1 MKTKNLTETKPSEL
15 ALVDKKSAVAFLEIP
30 LRVNELLQSA
40 KNLYDRE
47 EVCKLILLSLVA
59 NESIFLYGPPGTAKS
74 MTAKWAANLF
84 ATDKYFS
91 CLLNQYTQPDELF
104 GPVSIKTLE
113 QGVYQR
119 LTYGYMP
126 EAEITFLDEIW
137 KAGPAILNTLLT
149 ITNEKIFK
157 NGNET
162 MQVPLK
168 LLISASNEF
177 PKEDSGLAPLY
188 DRFLLRIDVEP
199 ISSKKDFVAMLIDSS
214 ENISFTPLSYGELE
228 SWQEKARAVEV
239 PKNITDF
246 LYSLRLQF
254 EKNELY
260 ISDRRWKKSL
270 NLMKSVAFLN
280 GRNFV
285 ETSDTCVLVHCLWNK
300 LEERELVENLI
311 VEKLALESS
320 IVSSQN
326 FQQLTL
332 FVAKNEKKLKS
343 PLTNLQNAETQLEK
357 ITQIKNEYER
367 NLQNLISLNDES
379 LNETKPENLFSNQKF
394 EKSLQSQK
402 KSLIKNNFDGFTKLL
417 ETTIG
422 DLEKKVLAQKDG
434 ISSKAYKILTS
445 KKLLTSQDMTLLMNE
460 IKEKILSDYEP
471 AEIEQL
477 FNYRFE
483 ELQQKYLDFYSRF
496 LSDAMKTG
504 FSQLIYAALSD
515 IVESQRF
522 TYHRG
527 IRNGSFIQ
535 HLENRQ
541 R

>member
-1 MKTKNLTETKPSEL
+1 MKTKNLTETKSSEL
-15 ALVDKKSAVAFLEIP
+15 ALVDKKSAVAFPEIP

-47 EVCKLILLSLVA
+47 EVCKLIFLSLVA

-74 MTAKWAANLF
+74 MTAKWTANLF

-91 CLLNQYTQPDELF
+91 CLLNQYTQPDEIF

-119 LTYGYMP
+119 LTHGYMP

-188 DRFLLRIDVEP
+188 DRFLLRVDVEP
-199 ISSKKDFVAMLIDSS
+199 ISSKKDFEAMLTDSS
-214 ENISFTPLSYGELE
+214 ENISFTPLSYDELE

-285 ETSDTCVLVHCLWNK
+285 KTSDACILVHCLWNK

-311 VEKLALESS
+311 VEKLALESL

-367 NLQNLISLNDES
+367 NLQNLISFNDETS
-379 LNETKPENLFSNQKF
+379 NESKAENLFSNQKF

-402 KSLIKNNFDGFTKLL
+402 KSLLKNNFDGFTELL

-422 DLEKKVLAQKDG
+422 DLENNVLAQKNG
-434 ISSKAYKILTS
+434 ISPNAYKILTS
-445 KKLLTSQDMTLLMNE
+445 KKSWTEEDNRFLMRE
-460 IKEKILSDYEP
+460 IEEKILRDYKPSEIFQYEYKIGGY
-471 AEIEQL
+471 AEL
-477 FNYRFE
+477 K
-483 ELQQKYLDFYSRF
+483 QKYLGFYSKF
-496 LSDAMKTG
+496 LSDEMKND
-504 FSQLIYAALSD
+504 FSHLIYETLD
-515 IVESQRF
+515 KIVASYNF
-522 TYHRG
+522 IHRG
-527 IRNGSFIQ
+527 IRNGFFG
-535 HLENRQ
+535 
-541 R
+541 